1 MAVYFSDPY
10 NALLRL
16 QNTLDSYRSA
26 DWFGTGTASSGAY
39 PPINVF
45 QQDENVVVIA
55 EIPGVRKSDLDIQ
68 VKNNRVRISGK
79 RTVEYEEGASLH
91 RRERPSG
98 SFDRTITVPM
108 EIEADQVKAE
118 YRDGV
123 LAVYLPRA
131 ERDKPRSVAIG

>member
-1 MAVYFSDPY
+1 MAAYFSDPFD
-10 NALLRL
+10 ALLRL

-45 QQDENVVVIA
+45 QQDENVVVVA
-55 EIPGVRKSDLDIQ
+55 EIPGVRKSDLEIQ
-68 VKNNRVRISGK
+68 VKHNRVRISGK
-79 RTVEYEEGASLH
+79 RTVEYEDGASLH
-91 RRERPSG
+91 RRERVSG
-98 SFDRTITVPM
+98 AFDRTIAVPM

-118 YRDGV
+118 YREGV

-131 ERDKPRSVAIG
+131 ERDKPLSVAIG

>member
-1 MAVYFSDPY
+1 MAQYFSDPY

-16 QNTLDSYRSA
+16 QNTLDSSRSA

-45 QQDENVVVIA
+45 QQDENVVVVA
-55 EIPGVRKSDLDIQ
+55 ELPGVRKSDMDIQ

-79 RTVEYEEGASLH
+79 RTVEYEDGASLH
-91 RRERPSG
+91 RRERVSG
-98 SFDRTITVPM
+98 AFDRTIAVPM
-108 EIEADQVKAE
+108 EIEADEVKAE
-118 YRDGV
+118 FRDGV
-123 LAVYLPRA
+123 LTVCLPRA